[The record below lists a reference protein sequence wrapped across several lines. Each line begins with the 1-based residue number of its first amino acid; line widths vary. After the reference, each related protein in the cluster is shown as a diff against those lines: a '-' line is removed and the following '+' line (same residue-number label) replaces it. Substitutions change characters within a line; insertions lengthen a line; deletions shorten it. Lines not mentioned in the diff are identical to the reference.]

1 MKTLDVS
8 SINIHLPSPMSSHL
22 IRIAVSIGVS
32 LLTLALLSV
41 LVLSGHDPANRPAI
55 LELLGDTLPRGIAI
69 YLLIHVAGLLLR
81 AVRYRLLI
89 EGAGVQAPDMGHM
102 FLVTG
107 FRSMMVDM
115 LPARSGELAYAA
127 MLNRAYRVPLAP
139 CLSSLGLAV
148 VFDFVALALIVMFAI
163 AGFAF
168 FSDVEAWLWG
178 ALMMA
183 ILASAMA
190 VFGVVRILP
199 WMTQWLSAASPAGRF
214 GRALNALGRAL
225 SHLDDAVR
233 HTREAGILGRVLGLS
248 VLIRSAKY
256 LSLYFLFLA
265 VALPSF
271 PQLAEASRAT
281 VFAAMVGAEIGA
293 ALPIPTFMSFGSYE
307 AGGTLVFS
315 LLGIDG
321 PDGLL
326 TLLSVHIWSQAVDY
340 SIGGLCLVLVI
351 LLTRCKAARDTSK
364 ATPVR
369 RYLAIGFAGLV
380 LFAGAVALAWQY
392 RANMKLG
399 AIQAPPVGE
408 DLRDRLGEE
417 VGRSFDKLAAQG
429 ASGFVTWSSNRFG
442 NHDILKMSLPDGR
455 ISQLTRHPHTET
467 YPRISPDGRL
477 LVFVRSQQEW
487 VSQRNTIAWDL
498 YLLDLQTGRERRLD
512 TAASY
517 PFWVDEDTV
526 GYLKDGV
533 AVREQDIRS
542 GDVREVFRSGN
553 GNHLPRGTPL
563 TSPDINPHT
572 GDLVFTAKQ
581 SAIGMNTGFW
591 GTAIWQN
598 KGDGTGPIRGILDG
612 CELYWSSDGR
622 WLYQVGHGGKQ
633 KTMFYRVDPGT
644 LAATPLLDLPGEF
657 SHEYWPKDSNDGQW
671 MVFGASRGDHEHD
684 VADYELFLWPIG
696 KPVDSVTR
704 ITFHSGNDNWPDVF
718 IQP

>member
-1 MKTLDVS
+1 MT
-8 SINIHLPSPMSSHL
+8 SHI
-22 IRIAVSIGVS
+22 IRIAVSLGVS
-32 LLTLALLSV
+32 LLTLSLLSM

-55 LELLGDTLPRGIAI
+55 LELLRDTITGGIVI
-69 YLLIHVAGLLLR
+69 YLVIHIAGLLLR

-89 EGAGVQAPDMGHM
+89 EGAGVSAPAMGHM

-127 MLNRAYRVPLAP
+127 MLNRAYQVPLAP

-148 VFDFVALALIVMFAI
+148 VFDFIALALIVMLAI
-163 AGFAF
+163 PGFAL
-168 FSDVEAWLWG
+168 FSNVEPWLWG
-178 ALMMA
+178 ALLMA
-183 ILASAMA
+183 LMVAGIA
-190 VFGVVRILP
+190 VFGVIRLLP
-199 WMTQWLSAASPAGRF
+199 WLTEWLSIARPSGRI
-214 GRALNALGRAL
+214 GTWLGALGNAL
-225 SHLDDAVR
+225 SHLDDAVQR
-233 HTREAGILGRVLGLS
+233 TRTAGTLGKVLGLS
-248 VLIRSAKY
+248 VLIRAAKY

-271 PQLAEASRAT
+271 PQLAEVSRAT

-340 SIGGLCLVLVI
+340 SIGGLCLVMVVFL
-351 LLTRCKAARDTSK
+351 ARRKGAGIAGS
-364 ATPVR
+364 ASPGTPTR
-369 RYLAIGFAGLV
+369 RYLGIGLAGLILLV
-380 LFAGAVALAWQY
+380 GTGAMAWQY
-392 RANMKLG
+392 RVNMKLG
-399 AIQAPPVGE
+399 ALQAPPIGA
-408 DLRDRLGEE
+408 DLRPQFASETQGSLQQ
-417 VGRSFDKLAAQG
+417 LAAQG

-467 YPRISPDGRL
+467 YPRISPDGRRL
-477 LVFVRSQQEW
+477 TFVRSQQEW

-498 YLLDLQTGRERRLD
+498 YLLDLKTGKERQLD

-517 PFWVDEDTV
+517 PFWIDADTV

-533 AVREQDIRS
+533 AVREQNIRS
-542 GDVREVFRSGN
+542 GDIREVFRSGK
-553 GNHLPRGTPL
+553 GNKLPPGTPI
-563 TSPDINPHT
+563 TSPDISPLT

-598 KGDGTGPIRGILDG
+598 NGDGTGPVHGILDG
-612 CELYWSSDGR
+612 CELYWSTDGR

-633 KTMFYRVDPGT
+633 KTMFYRVDPESM
-644 LAATPLLDLPGEF
+644 AVSPLLDLPGDY
-657 SHEYWPKDSNDGQW
+657 SHEYWPKDSNDGKW
-671 MVFGASRGDHEHD
+671 LVFGASQGDHEHD
-684 VADYELFLWPIG
+684 VADYELFLWPMG
-696 KPVDSVTR
+696 EPVESVTR
-704 ITFHSGNDNWPDVF
+704 LTFHSGNDNWPDVF
-718 IQP
+718 IHK